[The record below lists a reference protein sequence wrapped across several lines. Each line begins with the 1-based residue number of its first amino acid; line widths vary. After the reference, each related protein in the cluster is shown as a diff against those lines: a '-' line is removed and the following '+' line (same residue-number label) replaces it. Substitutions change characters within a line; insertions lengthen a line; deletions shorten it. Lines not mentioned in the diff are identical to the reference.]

1 MLTIIAC
8 VVFANFALRCRFS
21 SKIFVTEKYFR
32 LEEDSASWFLVC
44 LSFYIGSPAVAGMYS
59 FSKSRSRRISLP
71 AAARSPCSDSSR
83 SRSRLMSRWQVTFCL
98 KRSSL
103 SHLSRVISCLYPSIC
118 CTISGPT
125 TTAPWLVM
133 TVTDP

>member
-8 VVFANFALRCRFS
+8 VVLANFALRCRFS

-83 SRSRLMSRWQVTFCL
+83 SRSRLMSRWQVWGKSEMKLIKLLSLLETFSTEQLC
-98 KRSSL
+98 
-103 SHLSRVISCLYPSIC
+103 SH
-118 CTISGPT
+118 
-125 TTAPWLVM
+125 
-133 TVTDP
+133 